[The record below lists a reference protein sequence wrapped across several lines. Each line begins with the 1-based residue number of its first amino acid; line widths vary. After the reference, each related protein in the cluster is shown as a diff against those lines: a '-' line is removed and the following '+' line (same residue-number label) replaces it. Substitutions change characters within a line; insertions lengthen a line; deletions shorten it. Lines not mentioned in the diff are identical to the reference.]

1 MHALNMNVAACV
13 RASSVPRARRKRREE
28 GEREGQHEYSTAPRD
43 ASSVSREEKRV
54 QKRLVA
60 DDDAMIASFS
70 RLSASSKKSDAT
82 RERTSIANDA
92 IASSMDFFST
102 RSAAAASPS
111 PVVLFVADTI
121 SQSRRRQSRFFCQ
134 VFVFQKRRK
143 KILSLIHISEP
154 TRPY

>member
-28 GEREGQHEYSTAPRD
+28 REREGQHEYSTAPRD

-70 RLSASSKKSDAT
+70 KLSASSKERRDERAHQH
-82 RERTSIANDA
+82 RERRDRFVDGFLFHA
-92 IASSMDFFST
+92 IG
-102 RSAAAASPS
+102 RGG
-111 PVVLFVADTI
+111 VAIPGGAVCRGHHIYHTV
-121 SQSRRRQSRFFCQ
+121 RRQSRFFICR
-134 VFVFQKRRK
+134 VFVLSKQEFK
-143 KILSLIHISEP
+143 KSVSKV
-154 TRPY
+154 

>member
-28 GEREGQHEYSTAPRD
+28 REREGQHEYSTAPRD

-70 RLSASSKKSDAT
+70 RLSASSKERRDERRAHQH
-82 RERTSIANDA
+82 RERRDRFVDGFLFHA
-92 IASSMDFFST
+92 IGRGGVAIPGGAVCRGHHISHGPSSKSFFYLSK
-102 RSAAAASPS
+102 
-111 PVVLFVADTI
+111 
-121 SQSRRRQSRFFCQ
+121 
-134 VFVFQKRRK
+134 VFV
-143 KILSLIHISEP
+143 LSKQE
-154 TRPY
+154 

>member
-1 MHALNMNVAACV
+1 MF
-13 RASSVPRARRKRREE
+13 ARRVYPAHKEREE
-28 GEREGQHEYSTAPRD
+28 KREREGQHEYSTAPRD

-60 DDDAMIASFS
+60 DDDDDDASFL

-121 SQSRRRQSRFFCQ
+121 SQSRVVVVKVVFVCQ
-134 VFVFQKRRK
+134 VFLSFKKGEKKNPFQGLGFVF
-143 KILSLIHISEP
+143 
-154 TRPY
+154 

>member
-121 SQSRRRQSRFFCQ
+121 SQSRVVVVKVVFVCQ
-134 VFVFQKRRK
+134 VFLSFKKGEKKNPFQGLGFVF
-143 KILSLIHISEP
+143 
-154 TRPY
+154 

>member
-13 RASSVPRARRKRREE
+13 RASSVPRARRKIREE

-60 DDDAMIASFS
+60 DDDDDDASFS

-82 RERTSIANDA
+82 RERTKTGRV
-92 IASSMDFFST
+92 MGG
-102 RSAAAASPS
+102 
-111 PVVLFVADTI
+111 
-121 SQSRRRQSRFFCQ
+121 
-134 VFVFQKRRK
+134 
-143 KILSLIHISEP
+143 
-154 TRPY
+154 